1 MPDVRGVLKP
11 SVWVFYAVFVLEIE
25 QRFGFPILEGDLSAC
40 LVGLRRSLVQFLR
53 GGTPPEAPFGC
64 GGGAAARKASG
75 RRVRRCVG

>member
-40 LVGLRRSLVQFLR
+40 LVGLRRRLVQFLR
-53 GGTPPEAPFGC
+53 GEHPRGPLGC